1 MKHHTEMKE
10 FLWSLAVTMAISL
23 AVFLAVGTGVTML
36 GG

>member
-1 MKHHTEMKE
+1 MKTNTEPKE
-10 FLWSLAVTMAISL
+10 LVWSLAVTMAISL